1 MRSSRS
7 RNASVFGFLGA
18 AMLVVVIVFFLPTS
32 LGGRTDYVITSGISM
47 EPDIHQGDLII
58 LRKTDDYSI
67 GDAVAYRDP
76 DIGRVFHRIIAR
88 DRHTFVMQGDNNSWT
103 DNYQPSEGEI
113 VGERWIHLPGV
124 GTWLERVRQPI
135 GMALLA
141 TLSGVLLLAPRRV
154 AKRLRR
160 AHRPPTHGR
169 DERPR
174 RSGSAAGILS
184 QDGQMIM
191 SAVGVLAL
199 ASVLLAAIAYTRP
212 TQHSTTNVVGYDQR
226 MSFSYTAEPRG
237 DVYEGGLVQS
247 GQPIYLALVDDL
259 SLSFDYS
266 ITSDLPVATSGNY
279 QLDAIVAFDE
289 GLTRTIPLIGTTA
302 FDGPEVAFSTTLTLS
317 DIQRVI
323 DQIAQ
328 QIGANG
334 KHTVS
339 IVPTINL
346 VGMVGD
352 RAVDE
357 SFAPALLFELDS
369 VALRP
374 ATKAATPDNANA
386 TDPFSPTK
394 AGTVEEPAT
403 IPATISMLMLDVKV
417 VTARQI
423 AIVGLGLSVLGG
435 LVVAIMLFSALRA
448 AEPHRVKARYGHLLI
463 QVSDSDLGMI
473 GRVVEVISIDDL
485 VRVAEREGRMILH
498 QQHGAVH
505 DYFVQD
511 VDVTYRYWT
520 RDASAPAANAMT
532 EAARG

>member
-1 MRSSRS
+1 M
-7 RNASVFGFLGA
+7 
-18 AMLVVVIVFFLPTS
+18 VVIVFFLPTS
-32 LGGRTDYVITSGISM
+32 LGGRAGYVVTSGISM
-47 EPDIHQGDLII
+47 EPEIHQGDLII

-76 DIGRVFHRIIAR
+76 DIGQVFHRIVAR
-88 DRHTFVMQGDNNSWT
+88 DRHTYVMQGDNNSWT

-124 GTWLERVRQPI
+124 GKWLERVRQPFS
-135 GMALLA
+135 MALLA

-160 AHRPPTHGR
+160 PHRPPTHGR
-169 DERPR
+169 DERPHR
-174 RSGSAAGILS
+174 GGSSAGILS
-184 QDGQMIM
+184 QDGRMIV

-199 ASVLLAAIAYTRP
+199 ASLLLALIAYTRP
-212 TQHSTTNVVGYDQR
+212 TQHTTTNAVGYEQR
-226 MSFSYTAEPRG
+226 LSFSYTAEPRG
-237 DVYEGGLVQS
+237 DVYEGGVVSS
-247 GQPIYLALVDDL
+247 GQPVYLALVDQLD
-259 SLSFDYS
+259 LSFDFAL
-266 ITSDLPVATSGNY
+266 TSDLPVATSGRY
-279 QLDAIVAFDE
+279 KLDAVVAFDE
-289 GLTRTIPLIGTTA
+289 GLTRTIPLVADTA
-302 FDGPEVAFSTTLTLS
+302 FDGSEVTFSTPLTLI
-317 DIQRVI
+317 DVQQVI

-339 IVPTINL
+339 IVPTVNL

-352 RAVDE
+352 RAIDE
-357 SFAPALLFELDS
+357 SFAPGLVFELDA

-374 ATKAATPDNANA
+374 VTKTSASGDANA
-386 TDPFSPTK
+386 PDPFSPTK
-394 AGTVEEPAT
+394 AGTVEQQAT
-403 IPATISMLMLDVKV
+403 TSASISLLMLDVNV

-423 AIVGLGLSVLGG
+423 AIVGLSLSVLGG
-435 LVVAIMLFSALRA
+435 IVVAFMLISALRV
-448 AEPHRVKARYGHLLI
+448 AEPHRIKARYGHLLI

-498 QQHGAVH
+498 QQHGAIH

-520 RDASAPAANAMT
+520 RDASAPAGNTMT